1 MNEGTYDATSYK
13 GPKFDGQPSNWNYY
27 KKKMESYLA
36 GLELIY
42 LKSDTVTIRADD
54 YEWEAT
60 VDAALRAREETDQRK
75 NRKAAGLLLS
85 SIDTR
90 TKEGQAAFD
99 VIEGFHED
107 PYAGGQFCKEW
118 SALIS
123 RYEKLECDTL
133 ERLEKQY

>member
-1 MNEGTYDATSYK
+1 MSEGAYDATSYK
-13 GPKFDGQPSNWNYY
+13 GPKFDGQPSSWNYY

-42 LKSDTVTIRADD
+42 LKSDTVVIRTDD
-54 YEWEAT
+54 YEWAGT
-60 VDAALRAREETDQRK
+60 VDAAVQAKEEMDRRK

-99 VIEGFHED
+99 VIEGYHED
-107 PYAGGQFCKEW
+107 PYAGGHFCKEW
-118 SALIS
+118 KALIS
-123 RYEKLECDTL
+123 RYEKLECNTL
-133 ERLEKQY
+133 EQLQK